1 MDNALCGGGDPN
13 QGITYTYPLITSA
26 ASNAIKAIIWAGD
39 PRHTTGSP
47 YNYGTATAG
56 GFDARP
62 AGFSCPTYVSDVLS
76 FESLQ
81 MLTSYL
87 KTSRIRSYCDAP
99 DPYCSNGNNA
109 ATHEGYG
116 SEYGSNALSFVKAL
130 LG

>member
-13 QGITYTYPLITSA
+13 QGISNTSPLISSA
-26 ASNAIKAIIWAGD
+26 AANQLKAVIWAGD
-39 PRHTTGSP
+39 PRHTSGSP

-62 AGFSCPTYVSDVLS
+62 QGFSCSPY
-76 FESLQ
+76 
-81 MLTSYL
+81 TS
-87 KTSRIRSYCDAP
+87 KIRSYCDAA

-109 ATHEGYG
+109 NVHQGYG
-116 SEYGSNALSFVKAL
+116 SEYGQNALSFVRSK